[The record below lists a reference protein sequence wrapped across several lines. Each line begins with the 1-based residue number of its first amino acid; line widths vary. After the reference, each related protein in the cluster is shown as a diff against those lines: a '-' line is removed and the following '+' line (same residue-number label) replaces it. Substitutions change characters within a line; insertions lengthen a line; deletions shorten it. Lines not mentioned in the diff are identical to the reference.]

1 MTKAQNSRYWRD
13 WGRVRKVLVELGEF
27 SKADADEQRKV
38 IQREAIGCDKSSK
51 DLTNA
56 DLDKVFKAFA
66 AVLVMVDG
74 PAAPEEI
81 SGPRKRLIWAIEQ
94 LGLDADT
101 LAGIML
107 QQFKSEDDWRSLD
120 EKRLAFFRMTC
131 ARAASAKRR
140 K

>member
-1 MTKAQNSRYWRD
+1 MTKAQTARYWRD
-13 WGRVRKVLVELGEF
+13 WGRVRKVLIELGEF
-27 SKADADEQRKV
+27 SKTDADEQRKV

-56 DLDKVFKAFA
+56 DIDNVFKAFA

-74 PAAPEEI
+74 PAAPEGI
-81 SGPRKRLIWAIEQ
+81 SGPCKRLIWAIEQ

-107 QQFKSEDDWRSLD
+107 QQFKSEEDWRSLD

-131 ARAASAKRR
+131 ARAACAKRR

>member
-1 MTKAQNSRYWRD
+1 MTKAQTARYWRD

-27 SKADADEQRKV
+27 SKSDADEQRKV

-56 DLDKVFKAFA
+56 DLDKVFEAFS

-107 QQFKSEDDWRSLD
+107 QQFKSDEDWRSLD
-120 EKRLAFFRMTC
+120 EKRLSFFRMTC

>member
-1 MTKAQNSRYWRD
+1 MTKSQTARYWRD
-13 WGRVRKVLVELGEF
+13 WGRVRKVLIELGEF
-27 SKADADEQRKV
+27 SKTDADEQRKV

-74 PAAPEEI
+74 PAAPEEV
-81 SGPRKRLIWAIEQ
+81 SGPCKRLIWAIDKF
-94 LGLDADT
+94 GIDPDY
-101 LAGIML
+101 LARMAM
-107 QQFKSEDDWRSLD
+107 QQFKTADWRSLP
-120 EKRLAFFRMTC
+120 EHQLRLFRFT
-131 ARAASAKRR
+131 AAAYASSLK

>member
-1 MTKAQNSRYWRD
+1 MTKAQTARYWRD

-74 PAAPEEI
+74 PAASEEI

-107 QQFKSEDDWRSLD
+107 QQFKSAEDWRSLD